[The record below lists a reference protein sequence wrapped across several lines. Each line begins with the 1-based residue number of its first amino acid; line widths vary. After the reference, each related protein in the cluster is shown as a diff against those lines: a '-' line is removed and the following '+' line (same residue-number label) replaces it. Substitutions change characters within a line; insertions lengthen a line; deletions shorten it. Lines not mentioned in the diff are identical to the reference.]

1 MPEVL
6 ILNLRGTSDGVPRSF
21 VAITPDRQITWFERH
36 DFPLPAGDR
45 YLSLWFLLMTTQR
58 CYYEVL
64 GVVRTSSTDD
74 LKKAYKK
81 LALKFHPDRNPDNE
95 DAINSFKEAAEAF
108 EVLSDSDKRARYDRL
123 GHAGVR
129 GAAGGG
135 AGFQDVNDIFG
146 AFGDLF
152 EGFGFQ
158 FGGGGGGGS
167 RGGRRSGATRGESLQ
182 TKIRIDLTEAFNGCK
197 RELRISRHEA
207 CDTCQGS
214 GCKPGTSP
222 VKCATCGGQGQV
234 IQSQGF
240 FKFQTTCPACRGRGT
255 VVKNSCSSCNGQG
268 RLLKEVTREISIP
281 AGIDAGMQMCL
292 RGEGE
297 AGLNGG
303 PRGDLFVDVDVKK
316 HPLFQREGQDL
327 MYRLPITF
335 GQAALGAEIEIPT
348 LKGPES
354 LKIKPGT
361 QPGEIN
367 RLRGLGM
374 PDPRGGNGRTGDLLV
389 EIQIEVPRKL
399 STEQEELLRKLSE
412 LDHKDVMPQSK
423 SFFEKVKQFF
433 SGQEETEE

>member
-1 MPEVL
+1 M
-6 ILNLRGTSDGVPRSF
+6 
-21 VAITPDRQITWFERH
+21 
-36 DFPLPAGDR
+36 
-45 YLSLWFLLMTTQR
+45 MTTQR

-64 GVVRTSSTDD
+64 SVVRTATPDE

-108 EVLSDSDKRARYDRL
+108 EVLSDADKRARYDRL

-222 VKCATCGGQGQV
+222 MKCSTCGGQGQV

-255 VVKNSCSSCNGQG
+255 VVKNSCPSCNGQG

-361 QPGEIN
+361 QPGEVN
-367 RLRGLGM
+367 RLRGMGM
-374 PDPRGGNGRTGDLLV
+374 PDPRGGNGRAGDLLV
-389 EIQIEVPRKL
+389 EIQVEVPRRL
-399 STEQEELLRKLSE
+399 SAEQEELLRKLSE

>member
-1 MPEVL
+1 M
-6 ILNLRGTSDGVPRSF
+6 
-21 VAITPDRQITWFERH
+21 
-36 DFPLPAGDR
+36 
-45 YLSLWFLLMTTQR
+45 MTTQR

-64 GVVRTSSTDD
+64 GVVRTASTDE

-81 LALKFHPDRNPDNE
+81 LALKFHPDRNPDDEN
-95 DAINSFKEAAEAF
+95 AINFFKEAAEAF
-108 EVLSDSDKRARYDRL
+108 AVLSDADKRARYDRL

-129 GAAGGG
+129 GAGGG

-152 EGFGFQ
+152 EGFGVQ
-158 FGGGGGGGS
+158 FGGGGGS
-167 RGGRRSGATRGESLQ
+167 RAGRRSGASRGESLQ
-182 TKIRIDLTEAFNGCK
+182 TKIRIDLTEAFSGCK

-207 CDTCQGS
+207 CDICQGS

-222 VKCATCGGQGQV
+222 MKCSTCGGQGQV

-255 VVKNSCSSCNGQG
+255 VVKNSCPSCNGQG

-361 QPGEIN
+361 QPGEVN

-389 EIQIEVPRKL
+389 EIQVEVPRRL
-399 STEQEELLRKLSE
+399 SAEQEELLRKLSE

-433 SGQEETEE
+433 SGQDETAE

>member
-1 MPEVL
+1 MM
-6 ILNLRGTSDGVPRSF
+6 S
-21 VAITPDRQITWFERH
+21 
-36 DFPLPAGDR
+36 
-45 YLSLWFLLMTTQR
+45 TQR

-64 GVVRTSSTDD
+64 GVVRTASPDE

-81 LALKFHPDRNPDNE
+81 LALKHHPDRNPDNE
-95 DAINSFKEAAEAF
+95 EAVNLFKEASEAF
-108 EVLSDSDKRARYDRL
+108 EVLSDADKRARYDRL

-129 GAAGGG
+129 GASGGG

-158 FGGGGGGGS
+158 FGSGGGGARGS
-167 RGGRRSGATRGESLQ
+167 RRSGASRGESLQ

-222 VKCATCGGQGQV
+222 IKCTTCGGHGQV

-255 VVKNSCSSCNGQG
+255 VVRNSCSSCNGQG

-303 PRGDLFVDVDVKK
+303 PRGDLFVDIDVKK

-348 LKGPES
+348 LKGPEI

-367 RLRGLGM
+367 RLRGQGM
-374 PDPRGGNGRTGDLLV
+374 PDPRGGTGRPGDLLV
-389 EIQIEVPRKL
+389 EIQVEIPRKL
-399 STEQEELLRKLSE
+399 SAEQEELLRKLAD

-433 SGQEETEE
+433 SGQEETDDE

>member
-1 MPEVL
+1 M
-6 ILNLRGTSDGVPRSF
+6 
-21 VAITPDRQITWFERH
+21 
-36 DFPLPAGDR
+36 
-45 YLSLWFLLMTTQR
+45 MTTQR

-64 GVVRTSSTDD
+64 GVVRTASPDE

-81 LALKFHPDRNPDNE
+81 LALKFHPDRNPDDEN
-95 DAINSFKEAAEAF
+95 AINSFKEAAEAF
-108 EVLSDSDKRARYDRL
+108 EVLSDADKRARYDRL

-129 GAAGGG
+129 GAGGG

-167 RGGRRSGATRGESLQ
+167 RGGRRSGASRGESLQ
-182 TKIRIDLTEAFNGCK
+182 TKIRIDLTEAFSGCK

-222 VKCATCGGQGQV
+222 IKCSTCGGQGQV

-255 VVKNSCSSCNGQG
+255 VVKNSCPSCNGQG
-268 RLLKEVTREISIP
+268 RLLKEVTREIAIP

-335 GQAALGAEIEIPT
+335 GQAALGAEIVIPT

-361 QPGEIN
+361 QPGEVN

-389 EIQIEVPRKL
+389 EIQVEVPRRL
-399 STEQEELLRKLSE
+399 SAEQEELLRKLSD
-412 LDHKDVMPQSK
+412 LDHKDVMPHSK

>member
-45 YLSLWFLLMTTQR
+45 YFSLWFLLMTTQR

>member
-1 MPEVL
+1 M
-6 ILNLRGTSDGVPRSF
+6 S
-21 VAITPDRQITWFERH
+21 
-36 DFPLPAGDR
+36 
-45 YLSLWFLLMTTQR
+45 TQR

-64 GVVRTSSTDD
+64 GVVRTASADE

-81 LALKFHPDRNPDNE
+81 LALKHHPDRNPDNE
-95 DAINSFKEAAEAF
+95 EAVNLFKEASEAF
-108 EVLSDSDKRARYDRL
+108 EVLSDADKRGRYDRL

-129 GAAGGG
+129 GASGGG
-135 AGFQDVNDIFG
+135 PGFQDVNDIFG

-158 FGGGGGGGS
+158 FGSGSGGGGARGS
-167 RGGRRSGATRGESLQ
+167 RRSGASRGESLQ

-222 VKCATCGGQGQV
+222 IKCTTCGGHGQV

-255 VVKNSCSSCNGQG
+255 VVRNSCPSCNGQG

-303 PRGDLFVDVDVKK
+303 PRGDLFVDIDVKK

-348 LKGPES
+348 LKGPEI

-367 RLRGLGM
+367 RLRGQGM
-374 PDPRGGNGRTGDLLV
+374 PDPRGGTGRSGDLLV
-389 EIQIEVPRKL
+389 EIQVEIPRKL
-399 STEQEELLRKLSE
+399 SAEQEELLRKLAD

-433 SGQEETEE
+433 SGQEETDDE

>member
-1 MPEVL
+1 M
-6 ILNLRGTSDGVPRSF
+6 
-21 VAITPDRQITWFERH
+21 
-36 DFPLPAGDR
+36 
-45 YLSLWFLLMTTQR
+45 MTTQR

-64 GVVRTSSTDD
+64 CVVRTASPEE

-81 LALKFHPDRNPDNE
+81 LALKYHPDRNPDDE
-95 DAINSFKEAAEAF
+95 EAINLFKEASEAF
-108 EVLSDSDKRARYDRL
+108 EVLSDADKRARYDRL

-158 FGGGGGGGS
+158 FGSGGGGS
-167 RGGRRSGATRGESLQ
+167 RGGRRSGGAARGESLQ
-182 TKIRIDLTEAFNGCK
+182 TKVRIDLTEAFNGCT

-207 CDTCQGS
+207 CDTCHGS

-222 VKCATCGGQGQV
+222 IKCSTCGGHGQV

-255 VVKNSCSSCNGQG
+255 VVKNSCPSCNGQG
-268 RLLKEVTREISIP
+268 RLLKEVIRNVSIP
-281 AGIDAGMQMCL
+281 AGMDSGMQMCL

-303 PRGDLFVDVDVKK
+303 PRGDLFVDVDVRK

-335 GQAALGAEIEIPT
+335 AQAALGAEIEIPT
-348 LKGPES
+348 LKGPET

-361 QPGEIN
+361 QPGEVN
-367 RLRGLGM
+367 RLRGQGM

-389 EIQIEVPRKL
+389 EIQVEIPRNL
-399 STEQEELLRKLSE
+399 SGEQEDLLRKLAD
-412 LDHKDVMPQSK
+412 LDHKDVMPHSK

-433 SGQEETEE
+433 SGQDETEE

>member
-1 MPEVL
+1 M
-6 ILNLRGTSDGVPRSF
+6 
-21 VAITPDRQITWFERH
+21 
-36 DFPLPAGDR
+36 
-45 YLSLWFLLMTTQR
+45 MTTQR

-64 GVVRTSSTDD
+64 GVVRTASPDE
-74 LKKAYKK
+74 LKKAYRK
-81 LALKFHPDRNPDNE
+81 LALKFHPDRNPDDE
-95 DAINSFKEAAEAF
+95 DAVSSFKEAAEAF
-108 EVLSDSDKRARYDRL
+108 EVLNDTDKRSRYDRL

-129 GAAGGG
+129 GATGGR
-135 AGFQDVNDIFG
+135 AGFQDVNEIFG

-158 FGGGGGGGS
+158 FGGGGS
-167 RGGRRSGATRGESLQ
+167 RGGRRAGASRGESLQ
-182 TKIRIDLTEAFNGCK
+182 TKIRIDLTEAFHGCK
-197 RELRISRHEA
+197 RELRISRHEP
-207 CDTCQGS
+207 CDVCQGS

-255 VVKNSCSSCNGQG
+255 VVKNSCQSCNGQG
-268 RLLKEVTREISIP
+268 RLLKEVTREVSIP

-297 AGLNGG
+297 AGVNGG

-361 QPGEIN
+361 QPGEVN
-367 RLRGLGM
+367 RLRGFGM
-374 PDPRGGNGRTGDLLV
+374 PDPRGGNGRAGDLLV
-389 EIQIEVPRKL
+389 EIQVEVPRKL
-399 STEQEELLRKLSE
+399 SSEQEELLRKLSD
-412 LDHKDVMPQSK
+412 LDHKDVMPHSK
-423 SFFEKVKQFF
+423 SFFEKVKQLF
-433 SGQEETEE
+433 SGQEETEA

>member
-158 FGGGGGGGS
+158 FGGGGGS

-389 EIQIEVPRKL
+389 EIQIEVPRRL

>member
-1 MPEVL
+1 M
-6 ILNLRGTSDGVPRSF
+6 
-21 VAITPDRQITWFERH
+21 
-36 DFPLPAGDR
+36 
-45 YLSLWFLLMTTQR
+45 
-58 CYYEVL
+58 
-64 GVVRTSSTDD
+64 
-74 LKKAYKK
+74 
-81 LALKFHPDRNPDNE
+81 
-95 DAINSFKEAAEAF
+95 
-108 EVLSDSDKRARYDRL
+108 
-123 GHAGVR
+123 
-129 GAAGGG
+129 
-135 AGFQDVNDIFG
+135 
-146 AFGDLF
+146 
-152 EGFGFQ
+152 
-158 FGGGGGGGS
+158 
-167 RGGRRSGATRGESLQ
+167 
-182 TKIRIDLTEAFNGCK
+182 
-197 RELRISRHEA
+197 
-207 CDTCQGS
+207 
-214 GCKPGTSP
+214 
-222 VKCATCGGQGQV
+222 KCSTCGGQGQV

-240 FKFQTTCPACRGRGT
+240 FKFQTACPACRGRGT
-255 VVKNSCSSCNGQG
+255 VVKNSCPSCNGQG

-316 HPLFQREGQDL
+316 HPLFQREGQDI

-348 LKGPES
+348 LRGPES

-361 QPGEIN
+361 QPGEVN

-389 EIQIEVPRKL
+389 EIQVEVPRRL

-433 SGQEETEE
+433 SGQEATEE

>member
-1 MPEVL
+1 
-6 ILNLRGTSDGVPRSF
+6 
-21 VAITPDRQITWFERH
+21 
-36 DFPLPAGDR
+36 
-45 YLSLWFLLMTTQR
+45 MTTQR

-64 GVVRTSSTDD
+64 SVVRTATPDE

-81 LALKFHPDRNPDNE
+81 LALKYHPDRNPDNE
-95 DAINSFKEAAEAF
+95 DAIDSFKEAAEAF
-108 EVLSDSDKRARYDRL
+108 EVLSDADKRARYDRL

-158 FGGGGGGGS
+158 FGGGGGAS
-167 RGGRRSGATRGESLQ
+167 RGGRRSGAARGESLQ

-207 CDTCQGS
+207 CDICQGS

-222 VKCATCGGQGQV
+222 MKCSTCGGQGQV

-240 FKFQTTCPACRGRGT
+240 FRLQTTCPACRGRGS
-255 VVKNSCSSCNGQG
+255 VVKESCSSCNGQG
-268 RLLKEVTREISIP
+268 RILKEVAREVAIP
-281 AGIDAGMQMCL
+281 AGIDTGMQLCL

-303 PRGDLFVDVDVKK
+303 PRGDLFVDVEVRK
-316 HPLFQREGQDL
+316 HPLFRREGQDL
-327 MYRLPITF
+327 TYRLPITF
-335 GQAALGAEIEIPT
+335 AQAALGAEIEIPT
-348 LKGPES
+348 LKGPET
-354 LKIKPGT
+354 LKVKPGT

-374 PDPRGGNGRTGDLLV
+374 PDPRGSHNRTGDLLV
-389 EIQIEVPRKL
+389 EIQVEVPRKL
-399 STEQEELLRKLSE
+399 SSEQDDLLRKLAD
-412 LDHKDVMPQSK
+412 LDQKDVMPHRK
-423 SFFEKVKQFF
+423 SFFEQVKTFF
-433 SGQEETEE
+433 SGQSSSEDED